1 MESFALALRPL
12 PGPQSATHRAS
23 LILEEAGIPLPSPA
37 QIGLWSKT
45 LGGIEPL
52 LDLLRRLIHAGLATK
67 RNPAAYVHRVVM
79 EQANRPEPVRPL
91 YASRSRSRNPVLYA
105 GSDEVRRQQAR
116 EISARQQAK
125 RNQ

>member
-12 PGPQSATHRAS
+12 SGPQSATHRAN

-37 QIGLWSKT
+37 QVGLWLRT

-52 LDLLRRLIHAGLATK
+52 LELLRRLVHAGLANK

-79 EQANRPEPVRPL
+79 ERAKRPEPARTSK
-91 YASRSRSRNPVLYA
+91 SRDDRA
-105 GSDEVRRQQAR
+105 GRELLWAAGADEDRGNQAR
-116 EISARQQAK
+116 EIIETTEAS
-125 RNQ
+125 